1 VTACSGGAACTCEC
15 CTGIE
20 TRTPAAIFN
29 RSGLSAIAYRVGT
42 HGDFLA
48 SMLARLSSSDYPAL
62 GGLRTRETNDYS
74 IGLLDAFACAA
85 DVLTFYQERL
95 ANESYLRTAAE
106 RRSLVELARLTNYR
120 LRPGVAAET
129 WVAFTMDEAEGSPS
143 QLVLDPGIQLQS
155 VPGPN
160 ETPQTFETVER
171 IDARPVWNAV
181 RPRMSAPYLPEFNRD
196 DVYFDGIDLNVRSGD
211 GVLFVGDEVIRD
223 GAREEWDFRIVLEV
237 GVDTASRRTHAV
249 LARPLG
255 SRVPRVMPA
264 RNPQAFV
271 FRRKASVYGHNAPR
285 WQTMPEP
292 FKTAYHTG
300 TPVPT
305 EWPGF
310 TISPSANA
318 VDLDVV
324 YQQVVAGSW
333 LVLSI
338 PTYVELYRV
347 RAATETSR
355 DEFALSGKVT
365 RAALRD
371 PENYSLFA
379 DKVRQTTVYIAS
391 EALRFAE
398 APIVT
403 PVSGTSLVVDR
414 RIEGWV
420 AGRKLLVSGS
430 EQATGA
436 PVSEVVTVARVDPE
450 GALSRVHFAESLQHT
465 YRRSTVVV
473 HGNTARATH
482 GETVNQIL
490 GSGDGS
496 RPHQAFTLKQIPLT
510 FLAAE
515 TESGAASSIEVR
527 VNDIAWR
534 ETPTLFDATQSDRE
548 YVVRIGDSAEATV
561 QFGDGNRGAR
571 LPTGRENVRAKYR
584 KGIGA
589 AGNLKSGTLSQLM
602 TRPLGL
608 KAAVNPAPAEGGTDA
623 EDASAARRNMPLGVR
638 ALGRTVSLRD
648 YEDFARAFTGIAK
661 AQASVLPLKAGRTV
675 VITVGGEG
683 GAQPTAGGPTLTR
696 LIAALKKS
704 GDPLVRFEVRSYQP
718 VFFRLGLKIKRD
730 PAYLPDLV
738 AAAIDA
744 ALRSAFSFEA
754 RDFGRPVALS
764 EVVAVAQ
771 QVPGVVAVD
780 VDRFYRGTTP
790 KREERL
796 LAAGARVA
804 ANGSALPAELLL
816 LTNAPLDSLGEMP

>member
-1 VTACSGGAACTCEC
+1 VTACSGGAACACGC

-20 TRTPAAIFN
+20 TRTPAGILN

-62 GGLRTRETNDYS
+62 GGLRTRETNDYA
-74 IGLLDAFACAA
+74 IGVLDAFACAA

-129 WVAFTMDEAEGSPS
+129 WVAFTLDEAEGSPS

-160 ETPQTFETVER
+160 EVPQTFETVER
-171 IDARPVWNAV
+171 IDARPEWNAV

-196 DVYFDGIDLNVRSGD
+196 DVYFDGIDLNVRAGD

-223 GAREEWDFRIVLEV
+223 GSREEWDFRIVLEV
-237 GVDTASRRTHAV
+237 DIDTPNRRTHAR

-255 SRVPRVMPA
+255 SRVPRVLPA

-285 WQTMPEP
+285 WKTMPEP
-292 FKTAYHTG
+292 FKTAYYTG
-300 TPVPT
+300 TPMPT
-305 EWPGF
+305 EWPEF
-310 TISPSANA
+310 IISPSANA
-318 VDLDVV
+318 VDLDAV

-338 PTYVELYRV
+338 PTYVELYQV

-365 RAALRD
+365 RATLRD

-379 DKVRQTTVYIAS
+379 NKVRQTTVYVGS
-391 EALRFAE
+391 EPLRFAE
-398 APIVT
+398 APIET
-403 PVSGTSLVVDR
+403 AVSGTSVVVDR

-420 AGRKLLVSGS
+420 AGRKVIVAGS
-430 EQATGA
+430 HQATGA
-436 PVSEVVTVARVDPE
+436 PVSEAVTVARVDPE
-450 GALSRVHFAESLQHT
+450 GSLSRVHFAESLQHT
-465 YRRSTVVV
+465 YRRATVVI

-496 RPHQAFTLKQIPLT
+496 RPHQEFTLKQSPLT

-534 ETPTLFDATQSDRE
+534 EAATLFDATEGDRE
-548 YVVRIGDSAEATV
+548 YVVRVGDSAAATV
-561 QFGDGNRGAR
+561 QFGDGVRGAR

-608 KAAVNPAPAEGGTDA
+608 KAAVNPGPAEGGTDA

-661 AQASVLPLKAGRTV
+661 AQATVLPLKAGRTV
-675 VITVGGEG
+675 VITVGGDG
-683 GAQPTAGGPTLTR
+683 GAQPTPGGPTLTR
-696 LIAALKKS
+696 LVAALKKS
-704 GDPLVRFEVRSYQP
+704 GDPLVRFEVRPYQP

-730 PAYLPDLV
+730 PAYLADAV
-738 AAAIDA
+738 AAAVDT

-764 EVVAVAQ
+764 EVIAVAQ
-771 QVPGVVAVD
+771 AVAGVVAVD

-816 LTNAPLDSLGEMP
+816 LSNAPLDSLGEMP